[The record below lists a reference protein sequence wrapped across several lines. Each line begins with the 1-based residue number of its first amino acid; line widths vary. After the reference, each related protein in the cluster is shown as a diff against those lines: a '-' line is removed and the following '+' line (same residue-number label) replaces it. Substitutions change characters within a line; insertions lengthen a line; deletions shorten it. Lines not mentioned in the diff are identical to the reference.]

1 MRAFTDSSDLVMDGD
16 ALAARARRD
25 GYLFV
30 KGLLPRNAVTDLR
43 QQFLEVTAEAGWL
56 LPDHA
61 LMDAIADPGKAC
73 ADPEAAYVAVLKR
86 LYRLESLHAL
96 KHHPAITGLFERL
109 FGEPVLVHPMVI
121 PRNIFPQRPDLTT
134 PPHQDFVHI
143 QGTPDCYAAWIPLSD
158 CPVEMGGLQ
167 IAEASHTQ
175 GVHAFRVSS
184 GAGAMEVADPLEGQ
198 WVGGD
203 FEAGDVIIF
212 HSMAVHR
219 GAPNLTDRL
228 RQSVDARYQRA
239 SDPIVETSLSPYAGT
254 GTWDEIYADWSADAL
269 KYYWRDQPLHLA
281 AFDRQYYDQRDR
293 MAFDMARS
301 GDRTARA
308 ALLRIVQR
316 DPDPQK
322 RATAERLVAHLDTVA
337 PAAE

>member
-1 MRAFTDSSDLVMDGD
+1 MKPFTDSSDLLSDSD
-16 ALAARARRD
+16 ALAARVQRD

-30 KGLLPRNAVTDLR
+30 KGLLPRETVVDLRRQFLEIAAEADWLKPDRAVTD
-43 QQFLEVTAEAGWL
+43 
-56 LPDHA
+56 
-61 LMDAIADPGKAC
+61 AIAEPSVAC

-86 LYRLESLHAL
+86 LYRLEALHAL
-96 KHHPAITGLFERL
+96 KHHPAIVRLFERV

-121 PRNIFPQRPDLTT
+121 PRNIFPERLDLTT

-143 QGTPDCYAAWIPLSD
+143 QGTPDCYAVWIPLSD

-167 IAEASHTQ
+167 IAEGSHTQ
-175 GVHAFRVSS
+175 GVHDFRVSS
-184 GAGAMEVADPLEGQ
+184 GAGAMEVADPLNGQ

-203 FEAGDVIIF
+203 FAAGDVVIF

-239 SDPIVETSLSPYAGT
+239 SEPIVEASLSPYAGT
-254 GTWDEIYADWSADAL
+254 GTWEEIYVGWSSDEL
-269 KYYWRDQPLHLA
+269 KYYWRSQNPRFA
-281 AFDRQYYDQRDR
+281 EFDRQYYDQRDR
-293 MAFDMARS
+293 MAFDMART
-301 GDRTARA
+301 GDQEARA
-308 ALLRIVQR
+308 ALLRIIQR
-316 DPDPQK
+316 DPDPEK
-322 RATAERLVAHLDTVA
+322 RTTAERLIAGLDGVA

>member
-1 MRAFTDSSDLVMDGD
+1 MKPFTDSSDIITDSD
-16 ALAARARRD
+16 ALAGRARRD
-25 GYLFV
+25 GYLFI

-43 QQFLEVTAEAGWL
+43 QKFLEIAAESDWL
-56 LPDHA
+56 RPDRP
-61 LMDAIADPGKAC
+61 MTDAIADPSKAC

-86 LYRLESLHAL
+86 LYRLEALHAL
-96 KHHPAITGLFERL
+96 KHHPAVVGLFERL

-121 PRNIFPQRPDLTT
+121 PRNIFPERPDLTT

-143 QGTPDCYAAWIPLSD
+143 QGTPECYAVWIPLSD

-167 IAEASHTQ
+167 VAEASHTQ
-175 GVHAFRVSS
+175 GVHDFRVSS
-184 GAGAMEVADPLEGQ
+184 GAGAMEVADPLEGR
-198 WVGGD
+198 WVGGN
-203 FEAGDVIIF
+203 FAAGDVVIF

-239 SDPIVETSLSPYAGT
+239 SEPIVEASLSPYAGT
-254 GTWDEIYADWSADAL
+254 GTWDEVYADWPSDEL
-269 KYYWRDQPLHLA
+269 KYYWRRQNPRLA
-281 AFDRQYYDQRDR
+281 EFDRQYYDQRDR
-293 MAFDMARS
+293 MAFDMARA
-301 GDRTARA
+301 GDQEARA

-316 DPDPQK
+316 DPDSEK
-322 RATAERLVAHLDTVA
+322 RATAERLVAHLDEVS